1 MSQLLVSDTSILIDL
16 ERGNLLQATFK
27 LPRPL
32 AVPDVLYESELRA
45 TNGELLVGLG
55 LQVLSL
61 DGAGAA
67 LAQTYSV
74 RGRGISTPDAFAL
87 ALAKTNG
94 HILASG
100 DRALKKLAEEEAVEC
115 HGLFW
120 IQDQLL
126 EAKVHSSKA
135 LLTALERIASHRRC
149 RMPKDLTEIY
159 RTKFGADQH

>member
-1 MSQLLVSDTSILIDL
+1 MPQLLVSDTSILIDL

-55 LQVLSL
+55 LQVLTL

-67 LAQTYSV
+67 LAQTYAG
-74 RGRGISTPDAFAL
+74 RGRGISTPDAFAV
-87 ALAKTNG
+87 ALAKTGG

-100 DRALKKLAEEEAVEC
+100 DRALKELAAEETVEC

-120 IQDQLL
+120 ILDQLL
-126 EAKVHSSKA
+126 EAEVLSSKA
-135 LLTALERIASHRRC
+135 LRTGLERIASHPRC
-149 RMPKDLTEIY
+149 RLPKDLIEVYT
-159 RTKFGADQH
+159 TKFGA